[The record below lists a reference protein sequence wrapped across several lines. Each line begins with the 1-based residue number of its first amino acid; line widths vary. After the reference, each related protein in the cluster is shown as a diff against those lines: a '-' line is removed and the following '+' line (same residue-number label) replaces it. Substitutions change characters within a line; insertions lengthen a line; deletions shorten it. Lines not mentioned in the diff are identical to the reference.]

1 MRLQTLL
8 AGVLVG
14 ALALSA
20 TSFTSAQDDEP
31 TPLQAAMGKL
41 MGAQKSMR
49 KSAGDPVAN
58 KDALLRSLGA
68 IEEAVLTAYAH
79 EPAAPEGEDE
89 HAWSVGYRR
98 AMLEALDA
106 ALACELATHQG
117 DADAFAEAY
126 KALGATKKRGH
137 DAYKR

>member
-8 AGVLVG
+8 AGILIG

-20 TSFTSAQDDEP
+20 TSFTSAQDDGP

-41 MGAQKSMR
+41 MGAQKAMR
-49 KSAGDPVAN
+49 RGASDPVAN
-58 KDALLRSLGA
+58 KDTLLRSIDA
-68 IEEAVLTAYAH
+68 IEEAVLAAYAH
-79 EPAAPEGEDE
+79 EPAAPEGEDA

-98 AMLEALDA
+98 AMLETLDA

-117 DADAFAEAY
+117 DAEAFAKAY
-126 KALGATKKRGH
+126 QALGATKKRGH